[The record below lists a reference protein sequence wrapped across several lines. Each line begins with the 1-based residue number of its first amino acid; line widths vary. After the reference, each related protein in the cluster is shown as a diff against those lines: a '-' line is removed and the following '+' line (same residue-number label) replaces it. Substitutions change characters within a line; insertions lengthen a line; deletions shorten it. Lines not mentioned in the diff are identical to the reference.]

1 MEEINIEMADI
12 LEVDFVSDDDEL
24 KDFVG
29 WDSLAILSL
38 LAFID
43 DNYDVQLGG
52 EDFETIRSLSDVKKL
67 VQAKS

>member
-43 DNYDVQLGG
+43 DNYDVQLDDG
-52 EDFETIRSLSDVKKL
+52 DFETIRSLSDVKKL
-67 VQAKS
+67 IQAKS

>member
-12 LEVDFVSDDDEL
+12 LEVDLVADDDEL

-52 EDFETIRSLSDVKKL
+52 GDFETIRSLSDVKKL

>member
-12 LEVDFVSDDDEL
+12 LEVEFVSDDDEL

-43 DNYDVQLGG
+43 DNYDVQLGD

-67 VQAKS
+67 IQAKS